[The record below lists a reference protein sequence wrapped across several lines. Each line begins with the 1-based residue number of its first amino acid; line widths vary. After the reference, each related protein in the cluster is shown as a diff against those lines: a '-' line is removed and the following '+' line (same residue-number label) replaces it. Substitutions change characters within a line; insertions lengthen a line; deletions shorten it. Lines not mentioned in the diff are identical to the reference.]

1 MSKTILALA
10 VAAAVGV
17 AGLAGYAVAQ
27 HQGHGSHGSHG
38 APAARAAAEPPSTV
52 AYRAINARM
61 HAAMDIR
68 FSGDAD
74 VDFARGMIPHHVA
87 AVEMARVVLQHGRDP
102 EIRRLAEEV
111 VAAQEKEIAQMRA
124 WLQRRG
130 N

>member
-1 MSKTILALA
+1 MSRTILALA
-10 VAAAVGV
+10 VSAVVGV

-74 VDFARGMIPHHVA
+74 VDFMRGMIPHHVA
-87 AVEMARVVLQHGRDP
+87 AVEMARVVLEHGRDP
-102 EIRRLAEEV
+102 EVRRLAEEV
-111 VAAQEKEIAQMRA
+111 IAAQEKEIAQMRA

-130 N
+130 S